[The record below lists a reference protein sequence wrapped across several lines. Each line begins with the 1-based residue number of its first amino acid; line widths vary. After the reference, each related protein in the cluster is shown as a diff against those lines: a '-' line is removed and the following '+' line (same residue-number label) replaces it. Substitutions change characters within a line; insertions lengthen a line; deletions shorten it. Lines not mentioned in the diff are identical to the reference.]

1 MNTTLNN
8 NQTTGLT
15 SMNYSRSKAQS
26 KKSFTLAEI
35 LITQNHKGE
44 KSMVKERTASK
55 GFTLAEILITLT
67 VIGVVAALTI
77 PTLLQ
82 NTQDAE
88 LKTAYKK
95 SFGDFS
101 QATIQI
107 MNDNGGNLMGL
118 CNTMGNINASN
129 NCLRN
134 EYAKHLSYIKSC
146 DSGTTF
152 GNCWNKITDCHY
164 MNGDITGWGEGG
176 GLILSNGTFMFV
188 GVGSPDSSCQT
199 PLPWANNINNV
210 CGMIMVDVNGYK
222 KPNIVGKDI
231 FSIWIRPNQL
241 KPFGTTEDTTSDEHW
256 DSWKYSSLNL
266 YN

>member
-1 MNTTLNN
+1 M
-8 NQTTGLT
+8 
-15 SMNYSRSKAQS
+15 
-26 KKSFTLAEI
+26 
-35 LITQNHKGE
+35 KGE
-44 KSMVKERTASK
+44 KSMVKERTAGK

-82 NTQDAE
+82 NTQQAE

-107 MNDNGGNLMGL
+107 MNDNGSNLIGL
-118 CNTMGNINASN
+118 CNIMGNVNDSS

-146 DSGTTF
+146 DSGTTY
-152 GNCWNKITDCHY
+152 GNCWNKITDFHY
-164 MNGDITGWGEGG
+164 MNGDITTWGDRGS
-176 GLILSNGTFMFV
+176 LILSNGAFIEIEAEGTN
-188 GVGSPDSSCQT
+188 CQT
-199 PLPWANNINNV
+199 PISWANNINNV
-210 CGMIMVDVNGYK
+210 CGLIMLDVNGYK

-231 FSIWIRPNQL
+231 YSMWIRPNRL
-241 KPFGTTEDTTSDEHW
+241 IPFGTAEDGY
-256 DSWKYSSLNL
+256 DSPSVARGWEYSSLNL